1 MYNWSLYST
10 VIPQSIYW
18 AYPWPEREQKSVIC
32 AQTKNKKKKRKKK
45 EEKKKEKSKQTKKSA
60 LHSSIT
66 LWFVAVAKNWKQ
78 KKIKKKKDSNC
89 MLLQLWIDDKLS
101 SFRKINWTKTF
112 RLHFRQ

>member
-45 EEKKKEKSKQTKKSA
+45 EEKKRKKQT
-60 LHSSIT
+60 
-66 LWFVAVAKNWKQ
+66 N
-78 KKIKKKKDSNC
+78 
-89 MLLQLWIDDKLS
+89 
-101 SFRKINWTKTF
+101 
-112 RLHFRQ
+112 